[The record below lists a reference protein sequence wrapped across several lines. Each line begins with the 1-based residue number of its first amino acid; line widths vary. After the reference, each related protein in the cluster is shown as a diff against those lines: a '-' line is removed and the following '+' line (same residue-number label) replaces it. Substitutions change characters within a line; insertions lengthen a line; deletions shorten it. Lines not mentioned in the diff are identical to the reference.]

1 MVANFD
7 GQMIGLRRS
16 IKQISNPG
24 PQVCLLS
31 VFPQM
36 IGHEGSSMRKE
47 QVSPLMDVEEVG
59 E

>member
-7 GQMIGLRRS
+7 CQMIGLRRL
-16 IKQISNPG
+16 IRQISNPG

-31 VFPQM
+31 VFSQM
-36 IGHEGSSMRKE
+36 IGLEGSSMRKE
-47 QVSPLMDVEEVG
+47 QVSPLMDVEKGG